1 MSGESTV
8 ATLRQGEQV
17 EGVFACVRKERLL
30 ARTGNPYLTLEL
42 RDSTGS
48 VLARAFNEADLL
60 AGRFERGDIVRVKG
74 KVGSFKE
81 ELQLELTQIE
91 RADLPEQELA
101 RFLPSSRLDME
112 ELEGFLEYLV
122 REIYDPGLRG
132 LCDRLL
138 TDKALR
144 EQLRRAPCSL
154 PGQEGPR
161 SGRHHAYL
169 GGLLEHTVAVC
180 SMALELCAV
189 HARLD
194 RDLLLCAAVLHDIG
208 KTQEFSYGAQIERT
222 EQGRMLGHVELGLRL
237 IGMAAPSSLDQRRR
251 LALEHCVALHH
262 GPDSGSEVR
271 FVSAEAAA
279 LYRINA
285 LDAHVKGMLER
296 GQGAQQ

>member
-112 ELEGFLEYLV
+112 ELEGFLEHLV
-122 REIYDPGLRG
+122 REI
-132 LCDRLL
+132 
-138 TDKALR
+138 
-144 EQLRRAPCSL
+144 
-154 PGQEGPR
+154 
-161 SGRHHAYL
+161 
-169 GGLLEHTVAVC
+169 
-180 SMALELCAV
+180 
-189 HARLD
+189 
-194 RDLLLCAAVLHDIG
+194 
-208 KTQEFSYGAQIERT
+208 
-222 EQGRMLGHVELGLRL
+222 
-237 IGMAAPSSLDQRRR
+237 
-251 LALEHCVALHH
+251 
-262 GPDSGSEVR
+262 
-271 FVSAEAAA
+271 
-279 LYRINA
+279 
-285 LDAHVKGMLER
+285 
-296 GQGAQQ
+296 